1 MRILLIDDSK
11 TARTIQRAV
20 LGQLGYTDI
29 EEACDGQD
37 AIARLTVYKPD
48 LILVDWS
55 MPVMDGLEFVRE
67 FRATNQSTPVIM
79 VTNETEK
86 NKVIQAIQAGVNTY
100 LVKPFTPEL
109 LAFRIQETLTR
120 AQAA

>member
-20 LGQLGYTDI
+20 LEQLGYSDF

-37 AIARLTVYKPD
+37 ALARLTIYKPD

-55 MPVMDGLEFVRE
+55 MPVMDGIEFVRE
-67 FRATNQSTPVIM
+67 FRATNKATPIIM
-79 VTNETEK
+79 VTNESERSR
-86 NKVIQAIQAGVNTY
+86 VIEAIRAGVNTY

-109 LAFRIQETLTR
+109 LAMRIQETVTR

>member
-20 LGQLGYTDI
+20 LEQLGFTDI

-37 AIARLTVYKPD
+37 ALARLTIFQPD

-55 MPVMDGLEFVRE
+55 MPVMDGMEFVRE
-67 FRATNQSTPVIM
+67 FRSSNRGTPIIM
-79 VTNETEK
+79 VTNESERSR
-86 NKVIQAIQAGVNTY
+86 VIEAIRAGVNTY

-109 LAFRIQETLTR
+109 LAVRIQETVTR

>member
-1 MRILLIDDSK
+1 MKILLIDDSK
-11 TARTIQRAV
+11 TARAIQRAV
-20 LGQLGYTDI
+20 LMQLGFTDI

-37 AIARLTVYKPD
+37 AIARLTVYEPD

-67 FRATNQSTPVIM
+67 FRSSNHSTPVIM

-86 NKVIQAIQAGVNTY
+86 SRVIEAIRAGVNTY
-100 LVKPFTPEL
+100 LVKPFAPEL
-109 LAFRIQETLTR
+109 LAQRIQETMSR
-120 AQAA
+120 AKAA